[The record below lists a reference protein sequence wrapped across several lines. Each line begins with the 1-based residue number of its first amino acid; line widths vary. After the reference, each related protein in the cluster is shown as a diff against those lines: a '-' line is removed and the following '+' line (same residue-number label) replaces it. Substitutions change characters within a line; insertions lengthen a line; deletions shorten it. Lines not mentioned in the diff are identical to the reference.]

1 MGQEHRVS
9 YQEWAKLIGTAL
21 LISAVIIITGTGGA
35 ALWLL
40 WLIQ

>member
-1 MGQEHRVS
+1 MPAMGQEHRVS

-21 LISAVIIITGTGGA
+21 LISAVITWVA
-35 ALWLL
+35 QHWLL

>member
-21 LISAVIIITGTGGA
+21 LVSAVITGTGGA